1 MRDPQDPG
9 LEAIE
14 QRLLARAGV
23 ATPAGHRDR
32 VLAAVQEKVSAT
44 KSGEAGRLRCA
55 DCPDLVA
62 DTFLGID
69 AGGRAALLA
78 MALSASL
85 VIVAPW
91 FAVATSVAPVQAEPR
106 LVTQAR
112 AAGIDLPLAAVAA
125 TGDLPRHVPAG
136 AALPALPER
145 RRLEAWRLHK
155 NLLQGEL

>member
-1 MRDPQDPG
+1 MREPYDPG

-32 VLAAVQEKVSAT
+32 VLAAVREKVSAT
-44 KSGEAGRLRCA
+44 KSGEAGKVGCA

-62 DTFLGID
+62 GTFWGLD

-91 FAVATSVAPVQAEPR
+91 LAVATSVAPVRQEPR
-106 LVTQAR
+106 LVAQAR
-112 AAGIDLPLAAVAA
+112 ATGIDLPMAVVAA
-125 TGDLPRHVPAG
+125 TGDLPRQVPSR
-136 AALPALPER
+136 AALPDLLELR
-145 RRLEAWRLHK
+145 RHEAWQLQ
-155 NLLQGEL
+155 NLLEGEL

>member
-1 MRDPQDPG
+1 MREPHDPG

-14 QRLLARAGV
+14 QRLLARTGV

-32 VLAAVQEKVSAT
+32 VLAAVRDTLDQRSSPSPQAG
-44 KSGEAGRLRCA
+44 SGL
-55 DCPDLVA
+55 
-62 DTFLGID
+62 D
-69 AGGRAALLA
+69 AGGRAALVA

-91 FAVATSVAPVQAEPR
+91 LAVTTSVAPVQQEPR
-106 LVTQAR
+106 LVAQAR

-136 AALPALPER
+136 AALPER